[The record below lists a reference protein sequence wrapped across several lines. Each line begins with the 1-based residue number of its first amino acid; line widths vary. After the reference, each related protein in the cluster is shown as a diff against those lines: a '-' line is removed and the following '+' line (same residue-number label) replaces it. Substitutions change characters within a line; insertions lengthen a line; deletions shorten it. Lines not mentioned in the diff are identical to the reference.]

1 VAPHKQALLDL
12 YKGWK
17 SPESEITAMTVLA
30 NIETLAETNDLFHLF
45 DWLDVRF
52 CYGFFVFPPYL
63 SH

>member
-1 VAPHKQALLDL
+1 
-12 YKGWK
+12 
-17 SPESEITAMTVLA
+17 MTVLA